1 MIWSKISSTSVLR
14 CQVEFFQVSFE
25 CAFDREGLLRQWVR
39 SLPPHRRAR
48 PGAVGGRC
56 TKDAPQADR
65 PLTREA
71 EEQGEDSL
79 CAQVQKVDGLVAEFI
94 SLLVFENDP

>member
-39 SLPPHRRAR
+39 SLPPPIAGLGPEPWEVAAQKTHRK
-48 PGAVGGRC
+48 PIGH
-56 TKDAPQADR
+56 
-65 PLTREA
+65 
-71 EEQGEDSL
+71 
-79 CAQVQKVDGLVAEFI
+79 
-94 SLLVFENDP
+94 